1 MFQYLIVIEPLGL
14 LYGSAGRFL
23 SPENLVGRSGSH
35 FPPSAAVISG
45 LFAAACGNAA
55 VQDLQ
60 LAGPFWANSNEPQ
73 NFCVPMPL
81 NFLTH
86 TPPHSAQ
93 KQLHEGHITAQLTWD
108 SNQWQNTEKESSGK
122 AKTGGWVAIEHWQT
136 LAKPLTDDEI
146 LSLKGKL
153 PVYADPW
160 KFLPHLHPRLRDTE
174 RRVVDPED
182 GQGSLF
188 LENSVQMHPETCLVY
203 LSNLPIEPGWY
214 RFGGEGHMVDV
225 SCHDLSQST
234 QTLLQ
239 QPVGQCFALITP
251 AIWGSNRLSYRE
263 PIPCNRAT
271 DSTVWS
277 VATMLTERPTP
288 FRYRLGNRI
297 DEHNNDIHQPHQPK
311 LLSRGRYAVP
321 AGTVY
326 VLKEALDQPWQD
338 WSIEWF
344 PKEGPSLKRWGCG
357 LALPL
362 G

>member
-1 MFQYLIVIEPLGL
+1 
-14 LYGSAGRFL
+14 
-23 SPENLVGRSGSH
+23 
-35 FPPSAAVISG
+35 
-45 LFAAACGNAA
+45 
-55 VQDLQ
+55 
-60 LAGPFWANSNEPQ
+60 
-73 NFCVPMPL
+73 
-81 NFLTH
+81 
-86 TPPHSAQ
+86 
-93 KQLHEGHITAQLTWD
+93 
-108 SNQWQNTEKESSGK
+108 
-122 AKTGGWVAIEHWQT
+122 
-136 LAKPLTDDEI
+136 
-146 LSLKGKL
+146 
-153 PVYADPW
+153 
-160 KFLPHLHPRLRDTE
+160 
-174 RRVVDPED
+174 
-182 GQGSLF
+182 
-188 LENSVQMHPETCLVY
+188 
-203 LSNLPIEPGWY
+203 
-214 RFGGEGHMVDV
+214 MVDV

-234 QTLLQ
+234 QILLQ

-263 PIPCNRAT
+263 PIPCNRVT

-297 DEHNNDIHQPHQPK
+297 DEDKNDIHEPHQPK

-326 VLKEALDQPWQD
+326 VLEEPLEQPWQD